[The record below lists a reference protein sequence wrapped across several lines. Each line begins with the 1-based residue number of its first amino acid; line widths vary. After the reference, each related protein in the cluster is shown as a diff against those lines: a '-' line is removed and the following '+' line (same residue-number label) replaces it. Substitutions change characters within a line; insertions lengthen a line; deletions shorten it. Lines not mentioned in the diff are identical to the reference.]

1 MLLGIPLGLGFGRLL
16 VSAMLSINDPEAFR
30 LPTVVSHHTYSFA
43 ATVTAAAAVL
53 SALLVRRKLD
63 KLDLIEVLKTRE

>member
-1 MLLGIPLGLGFGRLL
+1 ML
-16 VSAMLSINDPEAFR
+16 AANDPEAFR
-30 LPTVVSHHTYSFA
+30 FPTAITDRAYAFA
-43 ATVTAAAAVL
+43 ALITVLAAVA